1 MLYLQMIKFKIH
13 EKDNRFIV
21 WLEKCS
27 PPRPIMVMLNLNFSS
42 DLNVFLFFWARLKPI
57 VFDQIITKDYCSGW
71 ELLRKAYKLD
81 KIICWSF
88 VRIFASCSA
97 SFFGF
102 EWIFDVQYL
111 NFFFLWQPYLIKG
124 DLHSSIF
131 KRWKYCQ
138 QASSIIFFTIKRN
151 WTYFA
156 FCIFPIKR
164 QS

>member
-111 NFFFLWQPYLIKG
+111 NFFFLWQPYLIKIQRWFTFEYIQTLKILPAG
-124 DLHSSIF
+124 FIDHFLYHQKKLNIF
-131 KRWKYCQ
+131 R
-138 QASSIIFFTIKRN
+138 FL
-151 WTYFA
+151 YF
-156 FCIFPIKR
+156 PD
-164 QS
+164 